1 MNYLVAFL
9 QIGELFKGNFNWR
22 GLVQLILFLLM
33 GLVAVGFSVMFG
45 YKAFKS
51 EKKKKDDV

>member
-1 MNYLVAFL
+1 MNRLAVFL

-22 GLVQLILFLLM
+22 GLFQLILFLLM
-33 GLVAVGFSVMFG
+33 GLVVVGFSVLLG

-51 EKKKKDDV
+51 DKNKKDGI

>member
-1 MNYLVAFL
+1 MNCLAVFL

-22 GLVQLILFLLM
+22 GLFQLILFLLM
-33 GLVAVGFSVMFG
+33 GSVVVGFSVVLG

-51 EKKKKDDV
+51 EKKKKDDL